1 MAEEQSQYTRV
12 IPSDNAQITRPHA
25 HYPTQRVCAGRVLIG
40 QHPFKRASAQQ
51 ERSLT
56 GVTSPGKVKNGRDLT
71 QFKHT
76 RDRRVS
82 PSHSGQYD
90 GVTSPVGIGVF
101 HPTPNKTQSTHAH
114 DGPANPQGAAISTPR
129 AEGLP
134 APFPGATSDSTASAD
149 TTETSTAQVPAV
161 SDEDEPEP
169 TKAPYGGPLPS

>member
-1 MAEEQSQYTRV
+1 MNKLISKNCSV
-12 IPSDNAQITRPHA
+12 IPSDNAQITRPPRA
-25 HYPTQRVCAGRVLIG
+25 LPMQRVRAGRVLIG

-90 GVTSPVGIGVF
+90 GVTSPVGSRLVGVLY
-101 HPTPNKTQSTHAH
+101 PTRP
-114 DGPANPQGAAISTPR
+114 GPANPQGAAIPTPR
-129 AEGLP
+129 AEGLL
-134 APFPGATSDSTASAD
+134 APFPGTTSDSTASAD

>member
-1 MAEEQSQYTRV
+1 M
-12 IPSDNAQITRPHA
+12 
-25 HYPTQRVCAGRVLIG
+25 QRVRAGRVLIG

-56 GVTSPGKVKNGRDLT
+56 GVTSPAC
-71 QFKHT
+71 FH
-76 RDRRVS
+76 
-82 PSHSGQYD
+82 PSHSGQVRRRD
-90 GVTSPVGIGVF
+90 ITRRKQVSRRALPDTTRLVGVF

-134 APFPGATSDSTASAD
+134 APFPGATSNSTASAD